1 MVYDIVVVGC
11 GGTGSH
17 YIKELGRLIYGKHGT
32 GNELRLVLVDGD
44 VVEEK
49 NLVRQAFLMQDIGQ
63 NKAQVMAEILDQAY
77 GVQAEYYDRYIDSAS
92 DLKKIV
98 REDAAVILVGCVDNH
113 QCRQS
118 MHDFYVESQD
128 CIYMDSANEFSAG
141 EVVVGSRI
149 GGMEM
154 YPDRCQYFPEV
165 LEAKGRKRSEESC
178 EALNV
183 SEPQHVLT
191 NQIAAWI
198 LLVNTMKALRGEW
211 AGGVFFFDMQKC
223 YCIDRTGR
231 SVADD
236 IGGPAAPGHNA
247 F

>member
-17 YIKELGRLIYGKHGT
+17 YIKELGRLIYGKQGAGH
-32 GNELRLVLVDGD
+32 NLRLILVDGD

-49 NLVRQAFLMQDIGQ
+49 NLVRQAFLKQDIGR

-77 GVQAEYYDRYIDSAS
+77 GGKAEYYDSYIDSAL
-92 DLKKIV
+92 DLKKMV
-98 REDAAVILVGCVDNH
+98 RNNAVVMLVGCVDNH

-118 MHDFYVESQD
+118 MHKFYIESRD

-165 LEAKGRKRSEESC
+165 LEAQGQRRSEESC

-183 SEPQHVLT
+183 SEPQHMLT

-198 LLVNTMKALRGEW
+198 LLVNTMKVLDGEW
-211 AGGVFFFDMQKC
+211 IGGVFFFDMQKC
-223 YCIDRTGR
+223 YCIDRTAR

-236 IGGPAAPGHNA
+236 IGGTAEYRSNA

>member
-17 YIKELGRLIYGKHGT
+17 YIKELGRLIYGKRGA
-32 GNELRLVLVDGD
+32 GNKLRLVLVDGD

-49 NLVRQAFLMQDIGQ
+49 NLVRQAFLAQDIGQ

-77 GVQAEYYDRYIDSAS
+77 GVKAEYYDNYIDSAQ
-92 DLKKIV
+92 DLKKMV
-98 REDAAVILVGCVDNH
+98 RDDAVAVLIGCVDNH

-118 MHDFYVESQD
+118 MHRFYIESKD
-128 CIYMDSANEFSAG
+128 CIYMDSANEFSVG

-165 LEAKGRKRSEESC
+165 LEAKERKRSEESC
-178 EALNV
+178 EVLNV

-191 NQIAAWI
+191 NQMAAWI
-198 LLVNTMKALRGEW
+198 LLVNTMKVINGEW
-211 AGGVFFFDMQKC
+211 AGGIFFYDMQKC
-223 YCIDRTGR
+223 YCMDRTGR
-231 SVADD
+231 SVGDD
-236 IGGPAAPGHNA
+236 IGGSAAS
-247 F
+247 